1 MVTIA
6 KAKINK
12 LVEKQPDDSSYNEI
26 IRELIFAQIIDRG
39 LEDSS
44 KGLITKHEDFKKEIS
59 SWSS

>member
-1 MVTIA
+1 MVAIA

-12 LVEKQPDDSSYNEI
+12 LVEKQPDDSSYDEI

-44 KGLITKHEDFKKEIS
+44 KGLITKHE
-59 SWSS
+59 